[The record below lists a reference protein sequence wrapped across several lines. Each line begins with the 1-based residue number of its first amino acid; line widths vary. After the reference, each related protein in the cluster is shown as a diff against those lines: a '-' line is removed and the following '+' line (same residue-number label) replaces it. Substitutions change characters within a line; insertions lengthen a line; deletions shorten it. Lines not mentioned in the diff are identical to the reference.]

1 MPHSHEVMTNIS
13 TAVKNSR
20 TSPKRRATQ
29 PVSGTEMALATA
41 NEVITHVPCD
51 VAAPKSP
58 AMCGRAT
65 LAMVVS
71 NTSMNTAN
79 DSAMVSNTK
88 GRPLKYLGCDD
99 INIFQNRWITR
110 AGCF

>member
-71 NTSMNTAN
+71 NTSMNPAS
-79 DSAMVSNTK
+79 DSAMVSNAK